1 MEEKEGL
8 QGSSTRV
15 EQELMAAAM
24 AQAAPRQE
32 TGCPLSQGAGQ
43 PSSQVNLDHGAA
55 SLVAQDSPDDS
66 QLGAPGL
73 KEKETGSL

>member
-1 MEEKEGL
+1 
-8 QGSSTRV
+8 
-15 EQELMAAAM
+15 MAAAM
-24 AQAAPRQE
+24 GQAAPRQE

-73 KEKETGSL
+73 K